1 MENTKQTEYQPHAS
15 NAFIADVML
24 SCPCCGGEPEL
35 NFIGNPHTKSIK
47 VTIKCKKCRL
57 QRTDGATRNDAE
69 WCAKVAIKHWNER
82 HEA

>member
-1 MENTKQTEYQPHAS
+1 MELEQREYQPHAD

-35 NFIGNPHTKSIK
+35 LFTGNPYTKSRK

-57 QRTDGATRNDAE
+57 QRTDATISNNAE
-69 WCAKVAIKHWNER
+69 WAAKVAIEQWNKR
-82 HEA
+82 V